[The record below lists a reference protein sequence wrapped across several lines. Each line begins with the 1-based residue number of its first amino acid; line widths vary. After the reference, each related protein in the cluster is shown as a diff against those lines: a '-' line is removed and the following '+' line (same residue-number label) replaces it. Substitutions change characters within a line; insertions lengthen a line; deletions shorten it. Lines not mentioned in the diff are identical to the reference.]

1 MKFNTNVSSQRR
13 KQRKAR
19 FQSNSLERRKL
30 MSSSLSHALRKEYS
44 KRSIPIRKDDEV
56 KVIRGIH
63 RGKEGKVTNVYRKK
77 WCIYIE
83 KITREKMDGKTVSI
97 PIDPSNVVIQ
107 KLKLDK
113 SRLNILS
120 RGKQTTEKGEIGRAS
135 CRERV

>member
-30 MSSSLSHALRKEYS
+30 MSSSLSHALRKEYN
-44 KRSIPIRKDDEV
+44 KRSIPVRKDDEV

-113 SRLNILS
+113 SRLNILA
-120 RGKQTTEKGEIGRAS
+120 RGRQTTEKGAKFTTNE
-135 CRERV
+135 VN